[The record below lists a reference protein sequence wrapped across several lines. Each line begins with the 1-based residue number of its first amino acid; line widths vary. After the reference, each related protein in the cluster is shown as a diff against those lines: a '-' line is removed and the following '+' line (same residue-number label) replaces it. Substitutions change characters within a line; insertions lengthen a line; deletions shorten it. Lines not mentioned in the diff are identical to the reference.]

1 MRWWALFRPYTK
13 PSWNRF
19 SFPAMHGVNRFIQL
33 NRPTLPSLF
42 LAYPPDSNGY
52 APINWGRRAAFGGWE
67 LWAWGDWSTWPLAQ
81 AAVWLHRFTV
91 DGYTLDSFVQK
102 PDQLLFYS
110 WTNDLSDLLFVGYSP
125 DSRFSHREFDCQV
138 QGCVVSDL
146 PIIIDQPPH

>member
-1 MRWWALFRPYTK
+1 
-13 PSWNRF
+13 
-19 SFPAMHGVNRFIQL
+19 MHGVNRFIQL
-33 NRPTLPSLF
+33 NRPTLPSLS
-42 LAYPPDSNGY
+42 LAYPPASNGY

-91 DGYTLDSFVQK
+91 DGYTLPSFVQK